1 VESVSGFAVF
11 IGGKNSAFGT
21 ILLIVMGLAIL
32 FSVVGFSWPR
42 PRLRKG
48 PDGWKLQT
56 GSAVVP
62 RNTSQLAFLYRLLI
76 CIAVIV
82 VMWLLIRSN

>member
-21 ILLIVMGLAIL
+21 IFLILMGLAIL

-48 PDGWKLQT
+48 PTVGNFRPGRRLFRGILRSSHSFT
-56 GSAVVP
+56 G
-62 RNTSQLAFLYRLLI
+62 Y
-76 CIAVIV
+76 
-82 VMWLLIRSN
+82 